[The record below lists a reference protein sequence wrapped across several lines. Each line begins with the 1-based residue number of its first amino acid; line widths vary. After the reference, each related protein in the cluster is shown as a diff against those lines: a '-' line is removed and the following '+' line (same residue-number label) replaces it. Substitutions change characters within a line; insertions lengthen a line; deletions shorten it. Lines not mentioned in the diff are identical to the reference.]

1 MLAAEGGGGL
11 EAREWRAAGV
21 FSLCR
26 ATSEP
31 EYEMKAKLIRLRV
44 RDLALFVVVAGAV
57 AVTTV
62 CGARETGVD
71 GQRAGARTESSEG
84 EQARPQPDQGQSA
97 KPLTL
102 TLTGPSRCTTTRGQS
117 YGIDE
122 DIYDDKGS
130 YLRTERRFTSHRGVK
145 EFQVSWTVSGGTGP
159 YTLTIDG
166 ASEDRSGPFTGASGR
181 GQVFCADTPVA
192 TFIDDI
198 GNRGFRADPM
208 IDSGTKTVRAVVTD
222 ADGRTAETSIDVYV
236 ILRVGGTLDAHEN
249 DQVLKRGQTYRV
261 AGHLITA
268 PATHDVYIAG
278 TAQPECPESL
288 PEDERCEEEWGFGLV
303 GIEAGVNLYR
313 SDFSEA
319 SRWPESDGAV
329 GAQGASTTFVDSL
342 LDQLVGSVGEQ
353 PGSNGGSP

>member
-1 MLAAEGGGGL
+1 M
-11 EAREWRAAGV
+11 RE
-21 FSLCR
+21 
-26 ATSEP
+26 
-31 EYEMKAKLIRLRV
+31 
-44 RDLALFVVVAGAV
+44 LALFVVVTGAV

-62 CGARETGVD
+62 CGAHEIGVE
-71 GQRAGARTESSEG
+71 GESAGGRTESSEG
-84 EQARPQPDQGQSA
+84 DQIPYLPDQEQAA
-97 KPLTL
+97 EPLAL

-117 YGIDE
+117 YGNDE
-122 DIYDDKGS
+122 DIYDDEGN
-130 YLRTERRFTSHRGVK
+130 YLRTERKFTSHRSVK
-145 EFQVSWTVSGGTGP
+145 EFYVSWSTSGGTAP

-166 ASEDRSGPFTGASGR
+166 ASADRSGPFTGASGR
-181 GQVFCADTPVA
+181 GQVFCANTTVA
-192 TFIDDI
+192 TFIDEV

-208 IDSGTKTVRAVVTD
+208 IDSGPKTVRAVVTD

-236 ILRVGGTLDAHEN
+236 ILRVDGTLDAHEN
-249 DQVLKRGQTYRV
+249 DQVLKQGQTYRV

-329 GAQGASTTFVDSL
+329 GAQGSSTTFVDSL
-342 LDQLVGSVGEQ
+342 LDQLVDSVGEQ
-353 PGSNGGSP
+353 PDSNGGSP